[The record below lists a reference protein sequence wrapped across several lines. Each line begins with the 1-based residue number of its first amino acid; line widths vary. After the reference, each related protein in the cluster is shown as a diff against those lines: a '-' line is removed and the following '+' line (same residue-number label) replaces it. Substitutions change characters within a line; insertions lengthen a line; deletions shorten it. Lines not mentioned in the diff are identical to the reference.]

1 MDDDL
6 EKALKERDALAD
18 EIIRKHMKYAV
29 MGGSIPAPVIDLA
42 AVSAVHLAMLK
53 ELAGNYGATFDARSA
68 RAFMTS
74 VSGALAGL
82 TAARVAVSLMKI
94 LPGVGWTTGSV
105 AQALFTG
112 ASTFALGRL
121 VRRLFRENRP
131 LDELAVST
139 ATEEL
144 ASYFDAGKEAATATF
159 KRLTSPF
166 TRGDKKHDD
175 AG

>member
-1 MDDDL
+1 MDTDL
-6 EKALKERDALAD
+6 EKALVERDELAD

-53 ELAGNYGATFDARSA
+53 ELAANYGATFDARSA

-94 LPGVGWTTGSV
+94 LPGVGWTTGSA
-105 AQALFTG
+105 AQAVITG
-112 ASTFALGRL
+112 ATTFALGRL

-144 ASYFDAGKEAATATF
+144 MSYFEDGKDAAAAIL
-159 KRLTSPF
+159 KRLTAHFS
-166 TRGDKKHDD
+166 RGDK
-175 AG
+175 

>member
-1 MDDDL
+1 MDTDL
-6 EKALKERDALAD
+6 EKALTERDVLAD

-42 AVSAVHLAMLK
+42 VVSAVHVAMLK
-53 ELAGNYGATFDARSA
+53 ELADCYGATYDAGSA
-68 RAFMTS
+68 RAFVTS
-74 VSGALAGL
+74 VSGAMAGL

-105 AQALFTG
+105 AQAVCTG

-121 VRRLFRENRP
+121 VRRLFRENRA

-139 ATEEL
+139 VTDEL
-144 ASYFDAGKEAATATF
+144 ASYFESGKDAAAAVL
-159 KRLTSPF
+159 KRLKSPF
-166 TRGDKKHDD
+166 G
-175 AG
+175 

>member
-1 MDDDL
+1 MDTDL
-6 EKALKERDALAD
+6 EKALLERDALAD
-18 EIIRKHMKYAV
+18 EIIRKHIKYAV

-53 ELAGNYGATFDARSA
+53 ELAANYGATFDARSA

-94 LPGVGWTTGSV
+94 LPGVGWTTGSLS
-105 AQALFTG
+105 QAVFTG
-112 ASTFALGRL
+112 ATTFALGRL

-131 LDELAVST
+131 LDELDVST
-139 ATEEL
+139 VTEEL
-144 ASYFDAGKEAATATF
+144 KSYFADGKTAAAATL

-166 TRGDKKHDD
+166 TRGDK
-175 AG
+175 

>member
-1 MDDDL
+1 MNDDL

-29 MGGSIPAPVIDLA
+29 MGGSIPAPVIDVA

-53 ELAGNYGATFDARSA
+53 ELASNYGASLDARSA

-74 VSGALAGL
+74 VSGAMAGL
-82 TAARVAVSLMKI
+82 TAARLAASLMKI

-105 AQALFTG
+105 AQALCTG
-112 ASTFALGRL
+112 ASTYALGRL
-121 VRRLFRENRP
+121 VKRLFRENRP

-139 ATEEL
+139 ATDEL
-144 ASYFDAGKEAATATF
+144 TSYFELGKEAAGQALE
-159 KRLTSPF
+159 RLKSPF
-166 TRGDKKHDD
+166 SRGEKKHDD
-175 AG
+175 PG

>member
-1 MDDDL
+1 MDKDL
-6 EKALKERDALAD
+6 ERALKKRDALAD
-18 EIIRKHMKYAV
+18 EIIRKHMKFAV

-42 AVSAVHLAMLK
+42 AVGAVHLAMIK
-53 ELAGNYGATFDARSA
+53 ELASNYGTSFDARSA

-82 TAARVAVSLMKI
+82 TAARLAASLMKI

-121 VRRLFRENRP
+121 VRRLFRENRS

-144 ASYFDAGKEAATATF
+144 TSYFEVGKDAAAAALE
-159 KRLTSPF
+159 RLKSPF
-166 TRGDKKHDD
+166 ARGDNKHDD
-175 AG
+175 PR

>member
-6 EKALKERDALAD
+6 KKALKERDSLAD

-29 MGGSIPAPVIDLA
+29 MGGSIPAPIVDVA
-42 AVSAVHLAMLK
+42 AVGAVQLAMLK
-53 ELAGNYGATFDARSA
+53 ELAACYGASFDARSA
-68 RAFMTS
+68 GAFMTS
-74 VSGALAGL
+74 VSGAMAGL
-82 TAARVAVSLMKI
+82 TAARLAASLMKI

-112 ASTFALGRL
+112 ASTFSLGRL
-121 VRRLFRENRP
+121 VKRLFRDNRP

-144 ASYFDAGKEAATATF
+144 MSYFEAGKEAAAAALERV
-159 KRLTSPF
+159 KSPF
-166 TRGDKKHDD
+166 GAGDKKHDD
-175 AG
+175 KG

>member
-1 MDDDL
+1 MDTDL
-6 EKALKERDALAD
+6 EKALVERDALAD

-53 ELAGNYGATFDARSA
+53 ELAANYGATFDARSA

-105 AQALFTG
+105 AQAVFTG
-112 ASTFALGRL
+112 ATTFALGRL

-139 ATEEL
+139 ATDEL
-144 ASYFDAGKEAATATF
+144 LSYFEDGKEVAAATL
-159 KRLTSPF
+159 KRITSPF
-166 TRGDKKHDD
+166 TRRDK
-175 AG
+175 